1 MHKNVICLVCCLLVI
16 TATCGCIGGKDTIKV
31 SGAFALY
38 PMMQVWAE
46 KYREETGIKIE
57 VYGGGAGK
65 GMADAL
71 NGMVDIGMVSRDI
84 YLEEIERGAFWVSV
98 AKDCVVAT
106 INSNNPVVNDVLQK
120 GIKREIFV
128 DIFITRNITLWGEVV
143 GKSDVTDSIHVY
155 TRADQCGAAKTWAKY
170 LGNYT
175 QDDLSNAADSAV
187 ESDPGIAEIVRGD
200 FQGIGYNNLNF
211 AYDARTGKPVKGIVV
226 VPIDL
231 DEDGILEDNERFYET
246 RGELINAV
254 KNEIYP
260 SPPARELYLV
270 TKGNFTGR
278 AKEFVRWILTEG
290 QKYVPGSGYIA
301 LSEEKLQQELCALE
315 QGYRQ

>member
-246 RGELINAV
+246 RGELIDAV

-278 AKEFVRWILTEG
+278 AKEFMRWILTEG